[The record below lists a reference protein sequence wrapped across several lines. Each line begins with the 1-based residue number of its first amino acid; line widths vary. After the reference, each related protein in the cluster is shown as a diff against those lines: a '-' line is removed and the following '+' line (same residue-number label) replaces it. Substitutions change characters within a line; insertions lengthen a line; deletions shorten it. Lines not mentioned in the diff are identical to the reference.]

1 MATLFLGFQVFG
13 AFSCEN
19 EKKSVFLRVQ
29 ASAMSLLSRTYPL
42 SPGSLNVRESLVYGL
57 VIWAILYLFQPFG
70 FSTYSG
76 NKFLVSGIFGLV
88 TFCCC
93 VMYGLVFKYFL
104 QRIKPWRIWHQ
115 GCAVL
120 GLIFFIALC
129 NFLTFSFI
137 FHFPITLPI
146 FLMFLYWT
154 LLIGIIITAA
164 SISLSYHQFLKEKM
178 EALLS
183 NTTEEQKDIVI
194 TIHDTNVRGNDLCI
208 PINDLLYIEAQ
219 KNNVSVCYLEKGEGE
234 LQSPKPTFVVIH
246 TTLTAVIEELKEYE
260 NIFQCHRS
268 FVVNVN
274 NITSAS
280 GNSNGYQLKLG
291 TCTDTI
297 PVSRSYVPRLKAFIA

>member
-29 ASAMSLLSRTYPL
+29 ASIMSLLSRTYPL
-42 SPGSLNVRESLVYGL
+42 SPGSLNVRDSLVYGV
-57 VIWAILYLFQPFG
+57 VIWVILYLFQPFG

-76 NKFLVSGIFGLV
+76 NKFLVSGIFGLI

-93 VMYGLVFKYFL
+93 VIYGLVFKYFL

-120 GLIFFIALC
+120 GLIFFIGVC

-154 LLIGIIITAA
+154 VLIGILITAA
-164 SISLSYHQFLKEKM
+164 SISLNYHQLLKEKM

-194 TIHDTNVRGNDLCI
+194 TIHDTNVRGNDLI
-208 PINDLLYIEAQ
+208 LPINDLLYVEAR
-219 KNNVSVCYLEKGEGE
+219 KNNVSVCYLKGGNPITVE
-234 LQSPKPTFVVIH
+234 VH
-246 TTLTAVIEELKEYE
+246 TTLSTVVEELKGYE

-274 NITSAS
+274 NITSAR
-280 GNSNGYQLKLG
+280 GNSNGYQLTLKNNPG
-291 TCTDTI
+291 SV
-297 PVSRSYVPRLKAFIA
+297 PVSRSYVPQLKAYIA